1 MSREY
6 AEQKIREAL
15 DLTRGNKTKAR
26 QQVIAW
32 CAEDT
37 KLLYALSKPHL
48 TGIVAHAV
56 GRVASGKTDP
66 QEVPHP
72 AVRGELDQEG
82 TFGMEILKTIAGGG
96 TNQFG
101 QEAYGRPMKRQGA
114 SQQHIDAIRLMAEK
128 SKSKK

>member
-1 MSREY
+1 MRLQNVVPSITTEKTIHN
-6 AEQKIREAL
+6 KIQTAV
-15 DLTRGNKTKAR
+15 TMPSPS
-26 QQVIAW
+26 W

-96 TNQFG
+96 PNQFG